1 MRISRL
7 LAAALLLVALLAAG
21 AAAQEA
27 VVEGV
32 GPEEIA
38 AKAKAKE
45 EAVLAAEL
53 GQLRAKISALGAYV
67 HTWLRLIRVGLG
79 VWLVSDAASFGFA
92 GSDGFS

>member
-45 EAVLAAEL
+45 EAVL
-53 GQLRAKISALGAYV
+53 GQLRAKISALGACV
-67 HTWLRLIRVGLG
+67 HTWFRSIRVGLG
-79 VWLVSDAASFGFA
+79 MWFVSDAASFGFA